1 MRDYKKQ
8 VEQREYGQA
17 DTGVHL
23 ISRREARARLG
34 IGSTLLAQLAKA
46 GDLGPI
52 IRLGSRRVAYRS
64 DAIDAYIARLSSD
77 GRC

>member
-1 MRDYKKQ
+1 MRQFKKPI
-8 VEQREYGQA
+8 EQKADGQPA
-17 DTGVHL
+17 EVHL

-46 GDLGPI
+46 GNLGPI

-64 DAIDAYIARLSSD
+64 DAIDGYIARLSADDS
-77 GRC
+77 R